1 MTRNGRRER
10 CGECFAFES
19 DGCGTHRRVQ
29 GCNDAL
35 YRAFDGED
43 VKLDAFNDPDQKKL
57 GADQVSDGHDKA
69 AELASVDEA
78 AEAHLARHGHLTATF
93 YRDNFEQRGKEISY
107 AQAEQTPVASGG
119 LTER

>member
-1 MTRNGRRER
+1 M
-10 CGECFAFES
+10 
-19 DGCGTHRRVQ
+19 
-29 GCNDAL
+29 

-78 AEAHLARHGHLTATF
+78 AEAHLARHGHSQPPFIATTLSSEERR
-93 YRDNFEQRGKEISY
+93 YRMLKRSKL
-107 AQAEQTPVASGG
+107 P
-119 LTER
+119 